1 MTITTHL
8 KPWLAR
14 TSTNL
19 GTRSLLTLFITAALF
34 AAIIASPA
42 QAATK
47 SSVVGKLTLA
57 DARWAGTD
65 LRISLGDIVSFMV
78 PGDAGYMIYE
88 RTDSRGARRLCLGL
102 YSSSGME
109 YEITVDLFP
118 LDSTEFS
125 PLDSIGL
132 SILSAGSRA
141 QVVDSGSI
149 NIAGTTGLDLTLRG
163 VYVDRQMPQT
173 DARMVLLS
181 DLSQALV
188 FTMVERQPN
197 PAEHKAALDLLLSSL
212 VFSSN
217 WVII

>member
-14 TSTNL
+14 KSTNL
-19 GTRSLLTLFITAALF
+19 EARNLLMLFITAALLG
-34 AAIIASPA
+34 AIISSPA
-42 QAATK
+42 EAAK

-57 DARWAGTD
+57 DVRWAGTD
-65 LRISLGDIVSFMV
+65 LQISLGDIVSFMV
-78 PGDAGYMIYE
+78 PGNAGYMVYE

-109 YEITVDLFP
+109 YEISVDLFP

-125 PLDSIGL
+125 PLDAMGL

-141 QVVDSGSI
+141 KVVDSGSI
-149 NIAGTTGLDLTLRG
+149 NVAGVTGLDLTLRG

-188 FTMVERQPN
+188 FTLVERQPK
-197 PAEHKAALDLLLSSL
+197 PAEHRAALDLILSSL
-212 VFSSN
+212 VFSSK
-217 WVII
+217 WATI